1 MVNLKGDDKSRYV
14 SAMFDKVAERYDLMN
29 TIMSGGMH
37 HFWRKKASRLAL
49 QGIEGDI
56 LDIATGTGDF
66 AIELAR
72 SSKINRVVGLDFS
85 AKMLPIAR
93 NKSVKKHLINKSD
106 WVLGNAMTLPFVGEH
121 FICVTIGFG
130 LRNFSDKGKALTEVM
145 RVLKPGGKLVVLDII
160 PLSGKSPLNVLS
172 KLYFNRVVPLLGSV
186 FAGSKEAYTYLPD
199 SVENYL
205 SPSELVSMMEG
216 VGLQNISYG
225 TIFMNTIAF
234 HVAQKG

>member
-49 QGIEGDI
+49 QAIEGDI

-72 SSKINRVVGLDFS
+72 SPKINRVVGMDFS
-85 AKMLPIAR
+85 ANMLSIAR
-93 NKSVKKHLINKSD
+93 NKSLKKHLINKSD
-106 WVLGNAMTLPFVGEH
+106 WVLGNALTLPFIEEH
-121 FICVTIGFG
+121 FICVTVGFG
-130 LRNFSDKGKALTEVM
+130 LRNFSDKEKALTEM
-145 RVLKPGGKLVVLDII
+145 IRVLKPGGKLVVLDII
-160 PLSGKSPLNVLS
+160 PLYGKNPLNVLL
-172 KLYFNRVVPLLGSV
+172 KLYFKRVVPVLGSV
-186 FAGSKEAYTYLPD
+186 FAGSREAYTYLPD

-205 SPSELVSMMEG
+205 SPSELSSMMER
-216 VGLQNISYG
+216 VGLKNISYR